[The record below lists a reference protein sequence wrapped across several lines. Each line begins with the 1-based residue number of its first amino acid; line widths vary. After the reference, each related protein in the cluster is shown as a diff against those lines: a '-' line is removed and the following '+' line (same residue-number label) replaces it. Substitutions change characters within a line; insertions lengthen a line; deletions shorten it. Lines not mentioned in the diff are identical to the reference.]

1 MKKILLS
8 FLVIFLLAGCG
19 NSQLRDLEG
28 NEKSNYKIG
37 ETANQGIKPNTKRHN
52 TPCK

>member
-37 ETANQGIKPNTKRHN
+37 ETAIYDKIK
-52 TPCK
+52 